1 MKNGNFKYLTLF
13 SFIVVLIIVVADTT
27 ICARKDIS
35 QKSKKISSV
44 VSKDTTN
51 STDNKK
57 TLKKSIKSKEN
68 KILNSSGTKIKTRFN
83 TPAGYKRSV
92 SENSFGEFLEN
103 YPLYSDGRKIRLY
116 NGKLSSTQNVHAAVL
131 KMNMTDGDLQQCAD
145 SVIRLTQS
153 ITINR
158 KNIIR

>member
-92 SENSFGEFLEN
+92 SENS
-103 YPLYSDGRKIRLY
+103 
-116 NGKLSSTQNVHAAVL
+116 
-131 KMNMTDGDLQQCAD
+131 
-145 SVIRLTQS
+145 
-153 ITINR
+153 
-158 KNIIR
+158 